1 MARRGDSAPRGGGG
15 GGVDSSCQYCFF
27 DLDINNHRSK
37 LALTAAFV
45 DATDSRHGFS
55 NKDVRKLGGSE
66 LSRLNDYMAMDH
78 EWSTRATT
86 AVASPP
92 ISGVR
97 VIVRLYWDVAPLAA
111 ENFAT
116 LCANGSGQSKCPVG
130 ESGKELTYRNSKVHR
145 VERGFVLQAGD
156 FVMGNGAG
164 GESVFGKKF
173 KDERHGL
180 NLHHDRS
187 GLLGMGNSGKNSNT
201 SQFYVTLGKTPQCDG
216 KHVIFGEVVS
226 GMETIRAAEEFATSS
241 GEPSVDI
248 RITECGPY
256 IPLSTPSNGY
266 WFDRPDPESFS
277 GITPEFVIKPRVG
290 IIAPNVQVAEKFRNT
305 MGSCAA
311 VTMAK
316 PVNVLQAILDSAWVG
331 RLGTLEA
338 SFARV

>member
-37 LALTAAFV
+37 LALVCILYTAAFV
-45 DATDSRHGFS
+45 DATDSRYGFS

-78 EWSTRATT
+78 
-86 AVASPP
+86 
-92 ISGVR
+92 GG
-97 VIVRLYWDVAPLAA
+97 LYWDVAPLAA
-111 ENFAT
+111 
-116 LCANGSGQSKCPVG
+116 
-130 ESGKELTYRNSKVHR
+130 
-145 VERGFVLQAGD
+145 GFVLQAGD

-173 KDERHGL
+173 KD
-180 NLHHDRS
+180 